1 MLARSSWARAVGR
14 GGTPVGVGARVEA
27 GAGGRWGVV
36 GGRARAAPTAATA
49 ALAVVLLAV
58 VGRAAASLIR
68 VAIAA

>member
-1 MLARSSWARAVGR
+1 M
-14 GGTPVGVGARVEA
+14 
-27 GAGGRWGVV
+27 RWGVV

-49 ALAVVLLAV
+49 ALAVSVVLLAV